1 MECCSDSAVSFH
13 YVPPNMMYVMEYL
26 LYHLRPF
33 GVDSM
38 VRFKNHEHEK
48 LPNEFGIGGDVE
60 STTSNFTANSNSE
73 SRITSQPKSV
83 ENAADKTSAQTQP
96 SESEVTKTQDGSVT
110 QQK

>member
-38 VRFKNHEHEK
+38 VRFKNHQHEK
-48 LPNEFGIGGDVE
+48 PPNVTDSGSE
-60 STTSNFTANSNSE
+60 STTVTEATTSNSTVVKN
-73 SRITSQPKSV
+73 SGNAQITSQPKIV
-83 ENAADKTSAQTQP
+83 ENSAKSEQTQ
-96 SESEVTKTQDGSVT
+96 SSKSEVTPDSDPK
-110 QQK
+110 K